1 MNDQTINVKTIIAIA
16 GALIAFLIGS
26 GFATGQEVLQ
36 YFASYGYKGIAGA
49 VVTLILLLYV
59 CVSFISAGQEYKFK
73 KSGDIYIYY
82 CGRFLGTFFDYF
94 STLFIYLSF
103 IVMIAG
109 AGATFYQHF
118 DLPVFAGAVSM
129 TFLTCMT
136 VLLGLGRIVE
146 IIGKIGPAIVVIS
159 ITLGLISIFK
169 NLDGIAESN
178 QILPFLNL
186 TKASTNWFF
195 AACSYVGF
203 CLLWLAGFLSSIGS
217 TANNK
222 KEAVYG
228 AAAGAI
234 LFSIAV
240 IIITLGLLACL
251 QDVAGS
257 QIPLLILAGKI
268 HPQLATIFSFVILSG
283 IYTTAVPLL
292 WSVSSR
298 FTQDKSTR
306 FKLLTIILAVIGFI
320 IALELPFAQFVNI
333 VYGINGYVGMLLL
346 ALMVVKTIKNR
357 IKKIDHRLIPPVS
370 P

>member
-1 MNDQTINVKTIIAIA
+1 
-16 GALIAFLIGS
+16 
-26 GFATGQEVLQ
+26 
-36 YFASYGYKGIAGA
+36 
-49 VVTLILLLYV
+49 
-59 CVSFISAGQEYKFK
+59 
-73 KSGDIYIYY
+73 
-82 CGRFLGTFFDYF
+82 
-94 STLFIYLSF
+94 
-103 IVMIAG
+103 MIAG